1 MNRRLLLITIAGLA
15 ALPPSAGAQDTA
27 LYPVKSIRVIVPSTP
42 GSPPDVVGR
51 LIGEKLTAALGKPLV
66 FDNRPGAT
74 GIIGL
79 EALARTPADG
89 YTLGV
94 MSMPF
99 VVNANLMAKMPYD
112 TEKDLAPVALVNWAY
127 SLLVVPAASPLKS
140 VADLISAAKA
150 RPGAL
155 KYSGTNG
162 TPPHIAGELF
172 KRAAGVDIQH
182 VPYKG
187 APASV
192 LAVLTG
198 DVDMTITSVGALS
211 PHIKSGKLRALAA
224 ASPQRIAAYPELPTF
239 VELGYP
245 GVQVR
250 DWQGFVAPAGTP
262 KSVIARLHAEIAKAA
277 SMPDVKA
284 RLEALGMEPA
294 SAGPEQ
300 FAAHIHSEMQRWG
313 KFVREVGIRAD

>member
-1 MNRRLLLITIAGLA
+1 MNRRIVLMAIAGFSALA
-15 ALPPSAGAQDTA
+15 PLAGAQDSA
-27 LYPVKSIRVIVPSTP
+27 PYPVKPIRMIVPSTP

-51 LIGEKLTAALGKPLV
+51 IIGEKLSAALGKPLV
-66 FDNRPGAT
+66 FDNRAGAT

-79 EALARTPADG
+79 DALARSPADG

-99 VVNANLMAKMPYD
+99 VINANLVAKMPYD
-112 TEKDLAPVALVNWAY
+112 TEKDFTPVALVNWSY
-127 SLLVVPAASPLKS
+127 NLLAVPTASPVKS
-140 VADLISAAKA
+140 VAELIAAAKA
-150 RPGAL
+150 KPGAL
-155 KYSGTNG
+155 KYSATNG
-162 TPPHIAGELF
+162 TPSHLASELF
-172 KRAAGVDIQH
+172 KRDVGVDIQH

-187 APASV
+187 APESV

-198 DVDMTITSVGALS
+198 DVDMIIGTVGALT
-211 PHIKSGKLRALAA
+211 PHIKAGKLRALATA
-224 ASPQRIAAYPELPTF
+224 APQRIAAYPVLPTF

-262 KSVIARLHAEIAKAA
+262 KSVIARLHAEIAKATA
-277 SMPDVKA
+277 LPDVKA

-294 SAGPEQ
+294 GAGPEQ

-313 KFVREVGIRAD
+313 KLVREAGIRAE

>member
-1 MNRRLLLITIAGLA
+1 MNRRLLLIAIAGFA

-51 LIGEKLTAALGKPLV
+51 IIGEKLTAALGKPLV

-79 EALARTPADG
+79 EALARSAADG

-94 MSMPF
+94 MAMPF
-99 VVNANLMAKMPYD
+99 VINANLMAKMPYD
-112 TEKDLAPVALVNWAY
+112 TEKDLAPVALVNWHY
-127 SLLVVPAASPLKS
+127 SLLVVPAASPLRS
-140 VADLISAAKA
+140 VAEIVTAAKA

-155 KYSGTNG
+155 RYSGGNG

-172 KRAAGVDIQH
+172 KQVAGVDIQR

-187 APASV
+187 APATV

-250 DWQGFVAPAGTP
+250 DWLGFVAPAGTP

-300 FAAHIHSEMQRWG
+300 FAAHIRSEMQRWG
-313 KFVREVGIRAD
+313 RFVREAGITAD

>member
-1 MNRRLLLITIAGLA
+1 MNRRLLLIAIAGFTILSS
-15 ALPPSAGAQDTA
+15 PSWAQDTA
-27 LYPVKSIRVIVPSTP
+27 SYPVKAIRVIVPSTP

-51 LIGEKLTAALGKPLV
+51 IIGEKLTAALGKPLV

-79 EALARTPADG
+79 EALARSAADG
-89 YTLGV
+89 YTLAV
-94 MSMPF
+94 MAMPF
-99 VVNANLMAKMPYD
+99 VINANLMAKMPYD
-112 TEKDLAPVALVNWAY
+112 TEKDLAAVALVNWHY
-127 SLLVVPAASPLKS
+127 SLLVVPAASPLRS
-140 VADLISAAKA
+140 VAEIVTAAKA

-155 KYSGTNG
+155 RYSGGNG

-172 KRAAGVDIQH
+172 KQVAGVDIQH

-187 APASV
+187 APATV

-211 PHIKSGKLRALAA
+211 PHIKSGKLRALATA
-224 ASPQRIAAYPELPTF
+224 APQRIAAYPELPTF

-313 KFVREVGIRAD
+313 RFVREVGITAD